1 MSFSEK
7 KRATAEFTFFDLKMW
22 PENILGFGRKEITTL
37 ISYYHK
43 YKYISKDEKQRSYQ
57 SGLDVKKAELVDIFY
72 IIVEHRQNM

>member
-1 MSFSEK
+1 
-7 KRATAEFTFFDLKMW
+7 MW
-22 PENILGFGRKEITTL
+22 PENILVFGRKEITTL

-57 SGLDVKKAELVDIFY
+57 SGLDAKKAELVDIFY